1 MVTDFET
8 LLWGN
13 LVVMKWAETEH
24 KIAQQRR
31 EIRMALPVNLELACP
46 ILMIE
51 IANGSLE
58 AEISFRWR

>member
-1 MVTDFET
+1 M
-8 LLWGN
+8 
-13 LVVMKWAETEH
+13 VMKWAETEH